1 MVVAKARRNSS
12 LPADGRQ
19 ESNMLGISTNPTDR
33 LPQATQA
40 RELEIF
46 LAKSKKFTSREFFA
60 FEGLWQGCGARVKT
74 PSR

>member
-1 MVVAKARRNSS
+1 
-12 LPADGRQ
+12 
-19 ESNMLGISTNPTDR
+19 MLGISTNPTDR